1 MAVASRPSRSGQTDS
16 LLAQR
21 YLVVRAHTERLC
33 QPLREPDYEVS
44 TLPETSPAKW
54 HLAHTT
60 WFIETFVLMPYDP
73 AYVLPNTDYGHVFSG
88 YYGRSVERQWRA
100 IRGLESRPAVEEAYG
115 YRRHVDEAMLRFF
128 EHIGDDRDHPAM
140 FAIELALNHE
150 QQHQELMLADIK
162 HAFFVN
168 PARKYHVPGPER
180 HVSAPPFGWQQ
191 VSEGVHHIGHGTQS
205 IAFDNERPRHRV
217 FVEPFRIATRL
228 VTNGEYRE
236 FIRCGGYRRQELWT
250 ANGWALV
257 GQQQREAP
265 LYWERADDGWT
276 EFTLAGQRQLDDDA
290 PVCHVSYY
298 EADAYARWAGAR
310 LPSEAEWEV
319 AATKFPDIQQLFG
332 RRWQWTQSAYVA
344 YPGAVRGSGAV
355 GEYAMNW
362 MSDNWVLR
370 GSSSATPPG
379 HERVT
384 YRHYLGSDARWQ
396 FTGIRLASS

>member
-1 MAVASRPSRSGQTDS
+1 MPHDPS
-16 LLAQR
+16 
-21 YLVVRAHTERLC
+21 
-33 QPLREPDYEVS
+33 
-44 TLPETSPAKW
+44 
-54 HLAHTT
+54 
-60 WFIETFVLMPYDP
+60 
-73 AYVLPNTDYGHVFSG
+73 YVLPNTDYGHVFSG
-88 YYGRSVERQWRA
+88 YYGRSVERQWRS
-100 IRGLESRPAVEEAYG
+100 IRGLESRPAVHEAYE
-115 YRRHVDEAMLRFF
+115 YRRHVDEAMLRFI
-128 EHIGDDRDHPAM
+128 EHIGDDREHPAM

-162 HAFFVN
+162 HAFYSN
-168 PARKYHVPGPER
+168 PGRKYHAPGTER
-180 HVSAPPFGWQQ
+180 HVSAPPAGWREIA
-191 VSEGVHHIGHGTQS
+191 EGVHHIGHGTKS
-205 IAFDNERPRHRV
+205 FAFDNERPRHRV
-217 FVEPFRIATRL
+217 FVEPFRISARL

-250 ANGWALV
+250 ATGWALV
-257 GQQQREAP
+257 GQQQRDAP

-276 EFTLAGQRQLDDDA
+276 EFTLAGKRQLDDDA

-319 AATKFPDIQQLFG
+319 AATKFPEIQQLFG

-344 YPGAVRGSGAV
+344 YPGAVRGQGAV

-379 HERVT
+379 HERLT

-396 FTGIRLASS
+396 FTGIRLVSN